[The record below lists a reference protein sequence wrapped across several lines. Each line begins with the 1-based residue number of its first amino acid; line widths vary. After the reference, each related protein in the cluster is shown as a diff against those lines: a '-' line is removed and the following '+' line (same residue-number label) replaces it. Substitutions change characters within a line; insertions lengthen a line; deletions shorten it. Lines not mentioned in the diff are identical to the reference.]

1 MGLDTSVDISRRA
14 KELFDSAELV
24 RPMRIE
30 RYDPGDE
37 LTYDVTGVF
46 PANAARVTVIIDKFV
61 GGGFAGQVY
70 RVTVR
75 SIEAADG
82 PVEGLTEGSQYAMKI
97 LRPPSRFSQKF
108 RDAVYAVGF
117 QAPFSLQVNPAAA
130 RAGALW
136 QKFIRRAAGE
146 QFNDERSV
154 VDIYATFIDRNLGSC
169 GELSEWVE
177 GRTWRFE
184 VDDRLQNRFQTPADR
199 DELSPEYQSKKRF
212 MDDFV
217 ALLHR
222 VGAHEFA
229 RQYEWWTCKSQPNAL
244 KRRDTEDDPHKG
256 LTAVDFRAGLA
267 LLPFLP
273 MAPGDVP
280 LIVKGLLR
288 GSLVQ
293 FDRGDLKKLR
303 QYMRSHPETFKDM
316 DSAFA
321 ELVQAD
327 DEYRQSMPDITHNH
341 VHLLYD
347 GDLWRQIVHS
357 LVDSYEIRNLADEE
371 AAAEMRRSPLK
382 AIGFGLLGLAA
393 PVVRLLA
400 VAWAIVLGI
409 HAATTEASLG
419 DVFSVWT
426 ILGLVLLA
434 VPVPRLLRLLRLL
447 WGRRDLRTHCRRMF
461 TEPGYFLRALRGRN
475 AETLVAW
482 HRAGRIS
489 DSRARKFADAPW
501 QMAFHVPLSVL
512 PVILHRGLTDWT
524 FAREKLGYVFVRP
537 IRLFFNADAR
547 EQWLRE
553 MVADGLKNHMLTEED
568 AERIL
573 SRIKEPFIQK
583 YLKSLAVHVC
593 TLPAT
598 QVVAVVIAG
607 FIAMSYGLNW
617 QEFLLTSAAVIG
629 IFAVTP
635 LSPGSLIRGLYV
647 VYLVIRER
655 NFKDYNIAVFLG
667 FFKYVG
673 YLAFPIQMSYRY
685 PALARFMAG
694 HWATGAVHVVPVFG
708 EHGALAEHAVF
719 DLFYNYPLTVRR
731 RLRLKTALREDQTER
746 WRHLPMV
753 IACAAGALVL
763 IDTVYWALSFDM
775 PTMKSLWYVIALPA
789 LLGGMAA
796 AHWARGASTP
806 RRVLMGPIV
815 GACAG
820 LLYAISNTVINHV
833 IGNPE
838 VATFGPAAE
847 WFVKAGLWSVF
858 IFSLVGVVGAFIVES
873 REPRVSSER
882 REEIEHFIATIEQ
895 DGGMSDRLKDQ
906 APDKLRDDIR
916 VDSRDEIIA

>member
-24 RPMRIE
+24 RPMRVE

-117 QAPFSLQVNPAAA
+117 QAPFSLQVNPSAA

-146 QFNDERSV
+146 EFNDERSV
-154 VDIYATFIDRNLGSC
+154 VDIYATFIDENLGSC

-184 VDDRLQNRFQTPADR
+184 VDDRLQDRFRSIPGR
-199 DELSPEYQSKKRF
+199 EELSPEYQSKKRF

-357 LVDSYEIRNLADEE
+357 LIDSYEIRNLADEE

-434 VPVPRLLRLLRLL
+434 VAVPRLLRLLRLI
-447 WGRRDLRTHCRRMF
+447 WGRTDLRTHFRRMF

-475 AETLVAW
+475 AETLLAW
-482 HRAGRIS
+482 YRAGRIS
-489 DSRARKFADAPW
+489 DSRARRFADAPW
-501 QMAFHVPLSVL
+501 QMAFHLPLSVL
-512 PVILHRGLTDWT
+512 PTILHRGLTDWT
-524 FAREKLGYVFVRP
+524 FAKTKLAYVFVRP
-537 IRLFFNADAR
+537 IRLFFIADAR
-547 EQWLRE
+547 EAWLRE
-553 MVADGLKNHMLTEED
+553 MVADGLKRHMLTEED

-593 TLPAT
+593 TLPVT
-598 QVVAVVIAG
+598 QVVSVIVALWYKYYFGIPWSEAWDEMVAILVLFQVVPI
-607 FIAMSYGLNW
+607 
-617 QEFLLTSAAVIG
+617 
-629 IFAVTP
+629 
-635 LSPGSLIRGLYV
+635 SPGSLTRGLYV
-647 VYLVIRER
+647 VYLVIKER

-673 YLAFPIQMSYRY
+673 YLAFPIQMAYRY
-685 PALARFMAG
+685 PTLARFMAG

-731 RLRLKTALREDQTER
+731 RLRLKAALREDQPER

-753 IACAAGALVL
+753 IACAGGALVL

-789 LLGGMAA
+789 LAGGMAA

-820 LLYAISNTVINHV
+820 VLYAISNTVINHV
-833 IGNPE
+833 IGNSNVSTYAE
-838 VATFGPAAE
+838 AAG
-847 WFVKAGLWSVF
+847 WLGMTALWAVF
-858 IFSLVGVVGAFIVES
+858 IFSLVGVVGAFIAES
-873 REPRVSSER
+873 REPQVPSDR
-882 REEIEHFIATIEQ
+882 REEIEHFIQTIEQ
-895 DGGMSDRLKDQ
+895 DGGMSDRLEDQ